1 MILSQGQAE
10 FKLAYELSPIIF
22 TGGIAANVPGGMLPF
37 ISITES
43 DSFSA
48 GILSGGDVALD
59 DFFASFKPLSGGS
72 LVDNAIGQYPFAN
85 QAVAANAIIANPL
98 RISLLMICPV
108 KDEGGYQSKLSVM
121 NSLQAAFA
129 QHAILGGT
137 YTVVTPSH
145 FYTDCILLGMRDVT
159 SGDSKQ
165 AQTLWQL
172 DFTEPLLTQ
181 SQAQQAQ
188 NNLMSKISA
197 GLPIVGEPSYSGL
210 SPTVNQ
216 PPSLAGSSVVPAASG
231 VPGASVAGLATAAQV
246 AGFTSATFGQ

>member
-22 TGGIAANVPGGMLPF
+22 TNGIAANVPGGGLPI

-43 DSFSA
+43 DTFTA
-48 GILSGGDVALD
+48 GILSGGDVATD
-59 DFFASFKPLSGGS
+59 DFFASFRPLAGGS
-72 LVDNAIGQYPFAN
+72 LVDNAVGEYPFAN

-98 RISLLMICPV
+98 KISMLMICPV
-108 KDEGGYQSKLSVM
+108 KDSAGYQTKLSVM
-121 NSLQAAFA
+121 NSLQAAFQ
-129 QHAILGGT
+129 QHGILGGT

-145 FYTDCILLGMRDVT
+145 FYTDCILTGMRDIT

-165 AQTLWQL
+165 AMTLWQL
-172 DFTEPLLTQ
+172 DFTQPLLTQ
-181 SQAQQAQ
+181 NQALQVQ

-197 GLPIVGEPSYSGL
+197 GLPVSGDPPSYSGL

-216 PPSLAGSSVVPAASG
+216 PPSLAQPSVVPAASG
-231 VPGASVAGLATAAQV
+231 LPGSGISGLQ
-246 AGFTSATFGQ
+246 